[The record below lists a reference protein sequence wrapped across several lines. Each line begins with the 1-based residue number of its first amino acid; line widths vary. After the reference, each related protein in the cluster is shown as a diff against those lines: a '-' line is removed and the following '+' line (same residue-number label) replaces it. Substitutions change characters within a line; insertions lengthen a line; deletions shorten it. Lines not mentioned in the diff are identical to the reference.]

1 MTGSRLAR
9 RLGLDRNP
17 LRRRTDKV
25 EVCLAAVLIATFL
38 ASAPILSMTVV
49 GWVGRNAA
57 AEQLATHLQQVPAI
71 VQKAAPAPPAWELSG
86 YSSVPARWTAPDGQ
100 ARAGQIL
107 VSGRVPAGHIVR
119 LWVNAA
125 GTPAGPLPGG
135 RAEIAN
141 EVAAALATIVAVGIV
156 LLCLT
161 CAGRWVLDRR
171 RLAGWEAA
179 WAAVGPQ
186 WTKRF
191 RSRG

>member
-141 EVAAALATIVAVGIV
+141 EVAAALATNVAVGIV
-156 LLCLT
+156 LLCGGCLT
-161 CAGRWVLDRR
+161 GVGSQAGKRH
-171 RLAGWEAA
+171 
-179 WAAVGPQ
+179 GP
-186 WTKRF
+186 R
-191 RSRG
+191 